1 MKKFLVF
8 VVSFV
13 VVLGSF
19 FDVAFSQRA
28 RRRQASSRKTKRAGN
43 IKRAA
48 TSGGSGAKS
57 SGNTKKATG
66 SKSKSKSSSSSKSGA
81 SSSSSSS
88 SSSGEGLSAE
98 LKCLQQNISSLLGDK
113 CKFVVDSDI
122 TSALEGEDLYCV
134 YNYKDSGKTSSVYNY
149 YLNAYYGVSETS
161 VKSDTSIVNVKNSSK
176 NALKYYQYLIDE
188 IANGTLKESKILDS
202 VTEKVLE
209 NSNVA
214 NDVQGVIEKKSVET
228 VPLSMSIVSSDL
240 ENCTKATKAILK
252 ECGAIG
258 NQTVKKK
265 ISESCTAYNAVL
277 LKLAGNKKTEAL
289 GFEGEIINA
298 LKERANADF
307 YDYKEL
313 VEQQAEKLKLDE
325 QYAETQKKTKLLTL
339 KNKRDDTASK
349 LVELRNRIK
358 GLNSDDSA
366 KETFESQ
373 ANTYAS
379 SLCLLDQQ
387 ISSLDSTY
395 KPSDNLAKCS
405 DDDKKDDSDKK
416 DVDTNKTSESGNT
429 SSGSNDTTGKANMDA
444 K

>member
-13 VVLGSF
+13 VALGSF
-19 FDVAFSQRA
+19 FDVAFSQKA
-28 RRRQASSRKTKRAGN
+28 RRRQASSRNTKRAGN

-66 SKSKSKSSSSSKSGA
+66 SKSKSKSSSSSKSGS

-98 LKCLQQNISSLLGDK
+98 LKCLQQNLSSLLGNE

-149 YLNAYYGVSETS
+149 YLNAYYGVSETA

-214 NDVQGVIEKKSVET
+214 TDVQGVIEGKSVET

-289 GFEGEIINA
+289 GLEGEIINA

-313 VEQQAEKLKLDE
+313 VEQQTEKLKLDE
-325 QYAETQKKTKLLTL
+325 QYAETQKKTKILQL
-339 KNKRDDTASK
+339 KNKRDETANK
-349 LVELRNRIK
+349 LVELQSKIS
-358 GLNSDDSA
+358 GLDADDSA

-373 ANTYAS
+373 ANNYAS
-379 SLCLLDQQ
+379 SLCILDQQ

-395 KPSDNLAKCS
+395 KPSDSLAKCA
-405 DDDKKDDSDKK
+405 DSKTQNK
-416 DVDTNKTSESGNT
+416 DTNSEGDKN
-429 SSGSNDTTGKANMDA
+429 SSDSNDTAGKADADA

>member
-13 VVLGSF
+13 LVLGSF

-98 LKCLQQNISSLLGDK
+98 LKCLQQNLSSLLGDK

-134 YNYKDSGKTSSVYNY
+134 YNYKDSGKTSSIYNY

-405 DDDKKDDSDKK
+405 DDDKN
-416 DVDTNKTSESGNT
+416 DVDGNKTSESGNT
-429 SSGSNDTTGKANMDA
+429 SSGSNDTAGKADDNV

>member
-13 VVLGSF
+13 LVLGSF

-88 SSSGEGLSAE
+88 SSFGEGLSAE
-98 LKCLQQNISSLLGDK
+98 LKCLQQNLSSLLGDK

-134 YNYKDSGKTSSVYNY
+134 YNYKDSGKTLSVYNY

-214 NDVQGVIEKKSVET
+214 NDVQGVIEGKSVET

-313 VEQQAEKLKLDE
+313 VEQQSEKLKLDE

-339 KNKRDDTASK
+339 KNKRDDTATK

-405 DDDKKDDSDKK
+405 DDDKN
-416 DVDTNKTSESGNT
+416 DVDGNKTSESGNT
-429 SSGSNDTTGKANMDA
+429 SSGSNDTSGKPDDNV

>member
-1 MKKFLVF
+1 M
-8 VVSFV
+8 
-13 VVLGSF
+13 
-19 FDVAFSQRA
+19 
-28 RRRQASSRKTKRAGN
+28 
-43 IKRAA
+43 
-48 TSGGSGAKS
+48 
-57 SGNTKKATG
+57 
-66 SKSKSKSSSSSKSGA
+66 
-81 SSSSSSS
+81 
-88 SSSGEGLSAE
+88 
-98 LKCLQQNISSLLGDK
+98 
-113 CKFVVDSDI
+113 
-122 TSALEGEDLYCV
+122 
-134 YNYKDSGKTSSVYNY
+134 
-149 YLNAYYGVSETS
+149 
-161 VKSDTSIVNVKNSSK
+161 
-176 NALKYYQYLIDE
+176 
-188 IANGTLKESKILDS
+188 
-202 VTEKVLE
+202 
-209 NSNVA
+209 
-214 NDVQGVIEKKSVET
+214 
-228 VPLSMSIVSSDL
+228 
-240 ENCTKATKAILK
+240 
-252 ECGAIG
+252 
-258 NQTVKKK
+258 
-265 ISESCTAYNAVL
+265 

-416 DVDTNKTSESGNT
+416 DVDKNKTSESGNT

>member
-88 SSSGEGLSAE
+88 SSGEGLSAE
-98 LKCLQQNISSLLGDK
+98 LKCLQQNISSLLEDK

-188 IANGTLKESKILDS
+188 IANGTLKESKILDN

-405 DDDKKDDSDKK
+405 DDDKKDVDK
-416 DVDTNKTSESGNT
+416 NKTSESGNT
-429 SSGSNDTTGKANMDA
+429 SSDSNDTAGKADMDA

>member
-28 RRRQASSRKTKRAGN
+28 KRRQVSSRKTKRAGN

-48 TSGGSGAKS
+48 TSGGSGVKS

-88 SSSGEGLSAE
+88 SSGEGLSAE
-98 LKCLQQNISSLLGDK
+98 LKCLQQNLSSLLGDK

-134 YNYKDSGKTSSVYNY
+134 YNYKDSSKTSSVYNY

-214 NDVQGVIEKKSVET
+214 NDVQGVIEGKSVET

-313 VEQQAEKLKLDE
+313 VEQQTEKLKLDE

-349 LVELRNRIK
+349 LVELQDKIN

-373 ANTYAS
+373 ANIYAS

-405 DDDKKDDSDKK
+405 DDDKKDVDK
-416 DVDTNKTSESGNT
+416 NKTSESENT
-429 SSGSNDTTGKANMDA
+429 SSGSNDTDGKADADA

>member
-13 VVLGSF
+13 VILGSF

-98 LKCLQQNISSLLGDK
+98 LKCLQQNLSSLLEDK

-313 VEQQAEKLKLDE
+313 VEQQAEKL
-325 QYAETQKKTKLLTL
+325 
-339 KNKRDDTASK
+339 
-349 LVELRNRIK
+349 
-358 GLNSDDSA
+358 
-366 KETFESQ
+366 
-373 ANTYAS
+373 
-379 SLCLLDQQ
+379 
-387 ISSLDSTY
+387 
-395 KPSDNLAKCS
+395 
-405 DDDKKDDSDKK
+405 
-416 DVDTNKTSESGNT
+416 
-429 SSGSNDTTGKANMDA
+429 
-444 K
+444 

>member
-405 DDDKKDDSDKK
+405 DDDKN
-416 DVDTNKTSESGNT
+416 DVDGNKTSESGNT
-429 SSGSNDTTGKANMDA
+429 SSGSNDTAGKADMDA

>member
-88 SSSGEGLSAE
+88 SSGEGLSAE
-98 LKCLQQNISSLLGDK
+98 LKCLQQNISSLLEDK

-188 IANGTLKESKILDS
+188 IANGTLKESKILDN

-405 DDDKKDDSDKK
+405 DDDKKDVDK
-416 DVDTNKTSESGNT
+416 NKTSESGNT
-429 SSGSNDTTGKANMDA
+429 SSGSNDTAGKADMDA